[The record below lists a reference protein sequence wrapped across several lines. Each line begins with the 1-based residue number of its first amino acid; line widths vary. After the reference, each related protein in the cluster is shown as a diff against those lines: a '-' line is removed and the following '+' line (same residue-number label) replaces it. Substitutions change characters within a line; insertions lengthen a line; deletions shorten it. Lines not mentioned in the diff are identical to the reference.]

1 MESGSQQYIGILLMI
16 VGLLDVVLI
25 GTIGVM
31 KRKPVLILAGATAG
45 ILTAALG
52 VLFYLGKIGP
62 G

>member
-1 MESGSQQYIGILLMI
+1 MI